1 MKNNKENFLSKFF
14 KKKLNIDEKNKNG
27 FILELKN
34 VEKTYKNNSQKILKN
49 INLEIRKND
58 FVVIVGKSG
67 SGKTT
72 LINILSGLTKASKG
86 DVIVNDKNLSKMSNS
101 QLTNFRRK
109 NISYIFQEFGLL
121 PTLNIYDN
129 VLLGFNLNKKNKDK
143 KEIDQVLKSLSLFEH
158 KKKFPN
164 ELSGGQQQR
173 TSIARAIVK
182 NSSILFADEPTSAL
196 DLKMSQTVLEIFKKI
211 NNEKNTT
218 IIMITHDEKIKKLAN
233 LVITINKG
241 TIVNIS
247 RNNN

>member
-1 MKNNKENFLSKFF
+1 MKKNKENFLSKFF